1 MPADSVEPHAA
12 ATCKLLLAAL
22 EDLSQDQLKRFR
34 HKLRDA
40 PVDSRSIPWGRLEL
54 ADALDLADQLTQF
67 YRPETA
73 LDVARRTL
81 KKADVRDVAA
91 RLKAQRLQREWG
103 WRFLGPALYRLA
115 RCHLSTRPPSFPV
128 TRKTPA
134 LYLHI
139 CNPDALKGASSPRH
153 PHPTPPLRA
162 AGPQRG
168 FSCRARPQLRS
179 AALSVG

>member
-81 KKADVRDVAA
+81 KAADVRDVAA
-91 RLKAQRLQREWG
+91 RLKAQRLQR
-103 WRFLGPALYRLA
+103 LGP
-115 RCHLSTRPPSFPV
+115 S
-128 TRKTPA
+128 
-134 LYLHI
+134 
-139 CNPDALKGASSPRH
+139 
-153 PHPTPPLRA
+153 
-162 AGPQRG
+162 
-168 FSCRARPQLRS
+168 S
-179 AALSVG
+179 AALLSVSGFRKKYRQHVLQQHARVKERNARSVKISQRFTKLLVAPARERSARGGGGGAGASRGA